1 MAFVLLQAR
10 MFRGFPDG
18 YRTDFQL
25 CMDPFQDLVPYGLAV
40 LTVVLFAAIFLRQQR
55 ILLIAVS
62 VVVLVAMAGGEY
74 YFTEGLCRGLD
85 NGQGG

>member
-1 MAFVLLQAR
+1 

-25 CMDPFQDLVPYGLAV
+25 CMGPWQDLAPYGLAV
-40 LTVVLFAAIFLRQQR
+40 LTVVLFAAIFMRQQR

-62 VVVLVAMAGGEY
+62 AVMLAAMAGGEY
-74 YFTEGLCRGLD
+74 YFSEGLCQGLD